1 METVHDIKEALS
13 AKSRTATLD
22 ELRNEG
28 RKRVRLIRA
37 EHVAA
42 MVAEAVNA
50 AVEQSGLLP
59 PEEVERLVDK
69 SRQEFRS
76 ILKEREQ
83 EVQRA
88 QETEQELQELRE
100 RFEETSN
107 ALAAARQQLSE
118 LQSAA
123 PTGVAAPG
131 PALAGGPSADMLMA
145 MMQEMANMKAS
156 LMTQQNGQQTAPA
169 AAGGDLSAAIDK
181 LAGSLNDRLEKFGRK
196 MGISSAVESDQPIDF
211 GGMFR
216 DVDKTVESNM
226 DNIKVKQKSGGGIA
240 ANLAKLK
247 KLKGGG

>member
-59 PEEVERLVDK
+59 PDEVERLVDK

-88 QETEQELQELRE
+88 HDTEQELQELRE
-100 RFEETSN
+100 RFEEVST
-107 ALAAARQQLSE
+107 ALASTRQQLSA
-118 LQSAA
+118 LQSTA
-123 PTGVAAPG
+123 
-131 PALAGGPSADMLMA
+131 PALAAPAPALGGGPSADMLMA

-156 LMTQQNGQQTAPA
+156 LMTQQNGQQAAPA
-169 AAGGDLSAAIDK
+169 AGGGGDLSAAIDK